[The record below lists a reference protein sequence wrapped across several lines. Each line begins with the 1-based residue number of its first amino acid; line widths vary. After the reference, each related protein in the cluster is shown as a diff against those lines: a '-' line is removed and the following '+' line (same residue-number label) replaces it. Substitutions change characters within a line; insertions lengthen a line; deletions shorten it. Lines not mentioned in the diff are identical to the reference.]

1 ITDAR
6 GNASALARCRSR
18 SRSSMAAFIVFAPM
32 NPRGTEQDAY
42 HGRMPLEGG
51 FAPYTRE
58 LRFLFARITAMHT
71 ALSVVCIRGGA
82 RAARTYL
89 QCSCRNYVAPNRP
102 HEKGHGR
109 LRDRGLRC
117 SDRARHSTR

>member
-1 ITDAR
+1 
-6 GNASALARCRSR
+6 
-18 SRSSMAAFIVFAPM
+18 
-32 NPRGTEQDAY
+32 DAY

-58 LRFLFARITAMHT
+58 LRFLFARITAKHT

-102 HEKGHGR
+102 HEKGHSR

-117 SDRARHSTR
+117 SDRARHSTRSTGGTGTAAGRPSTSAAILCSQSSRLV